1 MEIADQARRYPTA
14 GRRKAVQSSANSG
27 LATGANLLIFS
38 TGQSMEAVMSGHGDD
53 AGQCSNGLSAQK
65 FRAATPEER
74 TIYRKWIF
82 GMVAFYT
89 TLLLLSG
96 MVAIAIESSI
106 SSTKL
111 TAASAQRA
119 AMSHRTN

>member
-14 GRRKAVQSSANSG
+14 GRRKAVRSSANSS
-27 LATGANLLIFS
+27 LATSANLLMFP
-38 TGQSMEAVMSGHGDD
+38 TGQPREAVMSGLGND
-53 AGQCSNGLSAQK
+53 AGQCSKGLSAQK

-89 TLLLLSG
+89 TLLLLG
-96 MVAIAIESSI
+96 VAAIAIESSTG
-106 SSTKL
+106 STKL
-111 TAASAQRA
+111 TAVSAQRA

>member
-1 MEIADQARRYPTA
+1 
-14 GRRKAVQSSANSG
+14 
-27 LATGANLLIFS
+27 
-38 TGQSMEAVMSGHGDD
+38 MSGHGDD
-53 AGQCSNGLSAQK
+53 AGQCSKGLSARK

-96 MVAIAIESSI
+96 VAAIAIESSTG
-106 SSTKL
+106 STKL
-111 TAASAQRA
+111 TAVSAQRA

>member
-14 GRRKAVQSSANSG
+14 GRRKAVRSSANSS
-27 LATGANLLIFS
+27 LATGANLLMFPA
-38 TGQSMEAVMSGHGDD
+38 GQPREAVMSGHGDD
-53 AGQCSNGLSAQK
+53 AGLCSKGLSAQN

-89 TLLLLSG
+89 TLLLLG
-96 MVAIAIESSI
+96 VAAIAIESSTTP
-106 SSTKL
+106 TKP
-111 TAASAQRA
+111 TAVSAQRA

>member
-1 MEIADQARRYPTA
+1 M
-14 GRRKAVQSSANSG
+14 SG
-27 LATGANLLIFS
+27 L
-38 TGQSMEAVMSGHGDD
+38 GDD
-53 AGQCSNGLSAQK
+53 AGQCSKGLSAQN

-96 MVAIAIESSI
+96 VAGIAIESST

-111 TAASAQRA
+111 TAVSAQRA